1 MEIRINYD
9 ANWEI
14 ISGKFVKEFIQY
26 FLPKLYRQVDW
37 SVPPEFLEQE
47 MHEIVEDS
55 IEKKILDKL
64 IKFRLKS
71 GEDKW
76 IFVHTEFQGEG
87 GIGERMFTYFRR
99 ILDKYGK
106 DITALVIYTG
116 SSVPRN
122 PNKYKYESFGTK
134 VTYEYNTYI
143 VKNQKEATLIKDK
156 NPFSIVVLANL
167 YTVNT
172 TDDEVKRLEFKKK
185 LFEIANFRNYDLEKT
200 TELFIFVKELMQL
213 SSKLEKEFDN
223 FVVEQLKKE
232 EENMRV
238 ISPSMHNFLNR
249 ASIEFF
255 GKSFD
260 EAMSESEK
268 AKSES
273 EKAKSENLMIKIR
286 SIINLKD
293 KMNLTIEQI
302 ASILEYEVDFVTEVL
317 SKYQND

>member
-9 ANWEI
+9 ANWKI

-37 SVPPEFLEQE
+37 SIPPEFLEQE

-55 IEKKILDKL
+55 VEKKILDKL
-64 IKFRLKS
+64 IKLRLKS

-122 PNKYKYESFGTK
+122 PNKYKYESFGTR

-143 VKNQKEATLIKDK
+143 VKNQKEEALLKDK

-172 TDDEVKRLEFKKK
+172 TEDGVKRLEFKKK
-185 LFEIANFRNYDLEKT
+185 LFEIANSRNYNIEKT

-213 SSKLEKEFDN
+213 NSDLENQFDN
-223 FVVEQLKKE
+223 FVVEQLKNE
-232 EENMRV
+232 EESMRV
-238 ISPSMHNFLNR
+238 ASPSMHNFINL

-255 GKSFD
+255 GKSYD
-260 EAMSESEK
+260 EAISESQK
-268 AKSES
+268 AIS
-273 EKAKSENLMIKIR
+273 EKQEAQKVIIR
-286 SIINLKD
+286 SIINFHD
-293 KMNLTIEQI
+293 KMSLNAEQI
-302 ASILEYEVDFVTEVL
+302 AKMLDLDTNFVIEVL
-317 SKYQND
+317 EKYENEQK